1 MTALNRK
8 LIRDLWHLRGQIFA
22 TALVVG
28 CGIASFVAMRSVHE
42 SLLATRNAYYS
53 AYRFADVF
61 ASLKRAP
68 ESLAKRLAEIPGVA
82 AVQTRVVAGITI
94 DVPDLPEPAQGRL
107 ISIPE
112 KDTQILNDLDILR
125 GRYIEENKPDE
136 IIISGSFSDANKLNP
151 GDSLSAIINGRW
163 RKLQIVGVALSPE
176 YIYEIRPGDV
186 FPDPRRYGVLWM
198 SRKSVASA
206 FQMDGAFND
215 VSLTLAP
222 AVNIADVIE
231 RLDKSLETYG
241 GFGAFDRNDQY
252 SHRFLDNELGELE
265 VFGTVIPV
273 IFLAVTAFLLNLILS
288 RLVNTEREQIAV
300 LKAFGYSNFDV
311 GFHYL
316 GLTFL
321 SVTGGIIFGILAGIW
336 VGSGM
341 TALYGRFFKFPF
353 LEFVVSTEILLLG
366 ILISLGAAIIGAIG
380 AVRKAVLLPPAEAM
394 RPEPPAQFR
403 SGILEKLGMQKF
415 LPTAVRITIRNL
427 ARHPIKAGLSAF
439 GISLAVAL
447 LFIGFFFFDSVN
459 RIVDIQFNR
468 VIRFDA
474 EVIFNDPRPGKTR
487 FDLEKLPGV
496 LRVET
501 FRVVPA
507 RIRFEN
513 RSRRIGLTG
522 YERDMQLRQIIDKE
536 QNIVEIPFEGIMLT
550 KTLADSIG
558 AKEGDQITLEI
569 TEGSRPITKIRLEK
583 TVDELVGLLGY
594 MEIGALNRLL
604 NEGDTI
610 SGAELLVDQLRAEE
624 LYRKLKATPEIRGVG
639 LPAAALQSFNETVA
653 QTIGTSTSFLIGFSV
668 IIAFGVVYNGARIAL
683 SERGRELA
691 SLRVLGFTRNEISA
705 ILLGEQGVLTA
716 LGIPLGFL
724 IGYSLCVL
732 ITKVIDVEIVRLPLA
747 LSAGTFIF
755 SFAIIVTASLLSGL
769 LVARRLRTLD
779 LVEVLKTRE

>member
-403 SGILEKLGMQKF
+403 SGILERLGMQKF
-415 LPTAVRITIRNL
+415 LSTSVRITIRNL

>member
-1 MTALNRK
+1 
-8 LIRDLWHLRGQIFA
+8 
-22 TALVVG
+22 
-28 CGIASFVAMRSVHE
+28 
-42 SLLATRNAYYS
+42 
-53 AYRFADVF
+53 
-61 ASLKRAP
+61 
-68 ESLAKRLAEIPGVA
+68 
-82 AVQTRVVAGITI
+82 
-94 DVPDLPEPAQGRL
+94 
-107 ISIPE
+107 
-112 KDTQILNDLDILR
+112 
-125 GRYIEENKPDE
+125 
-136 IIISGSFSDANKLNP
+136 
-151 GDSLSAIINGRW
+151 
-163 RKLQIVGVALSPE
+163 
-176 YIYEIRPGDV
+176 
-186 FPDPRRYGVLWM
+186 
-198 SRKSVASA
+198 
-206 FQMDGAFND
+206 MDGAFND

-366 ILISLGAAIIGAIG
+366 ILISLGAAMIGAIG